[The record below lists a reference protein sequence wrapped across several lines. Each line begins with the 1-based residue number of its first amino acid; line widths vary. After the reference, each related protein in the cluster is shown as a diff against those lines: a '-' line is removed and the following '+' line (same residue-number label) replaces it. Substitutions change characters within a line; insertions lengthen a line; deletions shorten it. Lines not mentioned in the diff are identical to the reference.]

1 LLYSGIINLN
11 SLQTILYII
20 IDLFTTKLT
29 MDQKAFDEAVNDTMD
44 LLDMSYSE
52 ALKDTISQFQQLVRF
67 IYDSL
72 VRNVLFYYSKI
83 VLGNGHDW
91 NKN

>member
-1 LLYSGIINLN
+1 
-11 SLQTILYII
+11 
-20 IDLFTTKLT
+20 

-44 LLDMSYSE
+44 LLDMNYSD

-72 VRNVLFYYSKI
+72 VRNV
-83 VLGNGHDW
+83 
-91 NKN
+91 

>member
-1 LLYSGIINLN
+1 
-11 SLQTILYII
+11 
-20 IDLFTTKLT
+20 

-44 LLDMSYSE
+44 LLDMNYSE

-72 VRNVLFYYSKI
+72 VR
-83 VLGNGHDW
+83 
-91 NKN
+91 